1 MGDEVPFPN
10 VWVFEDG
17 LVDFDNIEFG
27 DDFFWR
33 DQWINT
39 AREEVQINEWQP
51 QSDINNNDAVY
62 SSKS

>member
-33 DQWINT
+33 DQWIHT
-39 AREEVQINEWQP
+39 AREEVEINEWPP
-51 QSDINNNDAVY
+51 QGDINNNDTVY
-62 SSKS
+62 NS